1 MNEAR
6 RGAVTLRKG
15 RPSDVAAL
23 TDIEVRC
30 FRSYYRDHRLTAEDF
45 DRLLRDPRT
54 LALVAADRRD
64 VIGYILGQ
72 VPVPGHGQTAR
83 IDSLALL
90 EGWRG
95 HGVAGRLLRRFL
107 AVSRRRGC
115 RRIYL
120 EVAAPNGNARAL
132 FAQAQFRPYRRLP
145 GYYGGAVDAVR
156 LRKVLA

>member
-1 MNEAR
+1 MRKAR
-6 RGAVTLRKG
+6 RGPVTIRKG

-23 TDIEVRC
+23 SAIEVRC
-30 FRSYYRDHRLTAEDF
+30 FRSYYRDHRWTAEDF

-72 VPVPGHGQTAR
+72 AAAPGHRQTAR
-83 IDSLALL
+83 IDSVALL
-90 EGWRG
+90 KGWRG
-95 HGVAGRLLRRFL
+95 HGVATRLVRRFL
-107 AVSRRRGC
+107 ATSRRRGC

-120 EVAAPNGNARAL
+120 EVGVPNRDAKAL

-145 GYYGGAVDAVR
+145 GYYGTADAVR
-156 LRKVLA
+156 LWKVLA